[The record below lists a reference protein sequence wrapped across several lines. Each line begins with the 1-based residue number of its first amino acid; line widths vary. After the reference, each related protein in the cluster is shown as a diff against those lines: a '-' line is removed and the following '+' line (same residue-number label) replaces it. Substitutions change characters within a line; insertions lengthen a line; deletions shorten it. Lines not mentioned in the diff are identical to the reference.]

1 MTVELH
7 LPDLPEVPI
16 ALGPLRPP
24 AAGRRGMPW
33 HLRVRDVLSSYLP
46 LLLMALLALG
56 TWWLV
61 KNTPL
66 LTGATTAEAVRSDPD
81 YTMTN
86 FVLERFDPSGRLRL
100 RVQGERLR
108 HFPDTDRMEIDK
120 PQFRAFAPDGSVTVA
135 AATRGLANGDLSEVQ
150 LLGNAEV
157 HRQGPQA
164 LDIRGEFLHAFLVTE
179 QVRSHLPVRVTQG
192 RNEWLAGGVD
202 YDHGQRKLDFKGP
215 VRAVLG
221 AGPIAR

>member
-16 ALGPLRPP
+16 ALGPLRP
-24 AAGRRGMPW
+24 AAHRRATPW
-33 HLRVRDVLSSYLP
+33 HLRLRDALSSYLP

-66 LTGATTAEAVRSDPD
+66 APKAPPAEAVRSDPD

-100 RVQGERLR
+100 RVQGDRLR
-108 HFPDTDRMEIDK
+108 HFPDSDRMEIDN

-135 AATRGLANGDLSEVQ
+135 GARRALSNGDLSEVQ
-150 LLGNAEV
+150 LLGSAEV
-157 HRQGPQA
+157 HRQGPPA
-164 LDIRGEFLHAFLVTE
+164 VVIRGEFLHAFLVNE

-192 RNEWLAGGVD
+192 RNEWQAAGVD
-202 YDHGQRKLDFKGP
+202 YDHGQRKLEFKGP
-215 VRAVLG
+215 MHAVLG
-221 AGPIAR
+221 TGPVAR

>member
-16 ALGPLRPP
+16 ALGPLRP
-24 AAGRRGMPW
+24 AAQRRGTPW
-33 HLRVRDVLSSYLP
+33 HLRVRDALSSYLP

-66 LTGATTAEAVRSDPD
+66 LARAPTTEAVRSDPD

-100 RVQGERLR
+100 RVLGDRLR
-108 HFPDTDRMEIDK
+108 HFPDTDRMEIDN

-135 AATRGLANGDLSEVQ
+135 GAKRGLANGDLSEVQ

-157 HRQGPQA
+157 HHQGPQP

-192 RNEWLAGGVD
+192 RNEWQAGGVD
-202 YDHGQRKLDFKGP
+202 YDHGQRKLEFKGP
-215 VRAVLG
+215 TRAVLG
-221 AGPIAR
+221 VGPLSR